1 MKTKLTNNEDKM
13 KTKKQINPFSSEG
26 RRLESFKKTM
36 EAKKRRKEYE
46 KSPEGLEE
54 KRQRIEKLKIRHNE
68 LAKRKAEDDAEILKD
83 VSIPTMSL
91 EDAINVGLKLKEE
104 RENV

>member
-1 MKTKLTNNEDKM
+1 M
-13 KTKKQINPFSSEG
+13 
-26 RRLESFKKTM
+26 
-36 EAKKRRKEYE
+36 
-46 KSPEGLEE
+46 
-54 KRQRIEKLKIRHNE
+54 KIRHNE
-68 LAKRKAEDDAEILKD
+68 LAKRKAEHDAEILKD